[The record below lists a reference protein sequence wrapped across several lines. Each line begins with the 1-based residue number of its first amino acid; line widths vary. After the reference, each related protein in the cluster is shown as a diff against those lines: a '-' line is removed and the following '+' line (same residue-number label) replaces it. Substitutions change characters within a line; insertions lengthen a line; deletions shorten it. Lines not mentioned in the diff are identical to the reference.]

1 MLKALRNFIIG
12 LLIGAVVFTLV
23 LPYAYFHESPGKFY
37 ADLVNGQLR
46 QRQNTIQLARY
57 FDDGGTHLPILNYRT
72 FVDADA
78 EGNPVTPGITLAQ
91 FEWQMQTLIDIG
103 CTFIT
108 PQDLLDAVARGENL
122 PSRAVMITF
131 DDCNEQIY
139 TQAFPILQKYGI
151 KATVNVIGYYIEYHD
166 NYDQPLLTW
175 DELAEMT
182 ASGLVNLQSETY
194 YSYVPQLNVDGSTTY
209 PFTEQR
215 PSEDWDEYWE
225 RITKDL
231 LRNNLKL
238 YTETGEM
245 PVALAYPYGNS
256 NDATRQAMQAV
267 GIQIGFD
274 SFNNFCLN
282 LAGSYDL
289 AHLPRF
295 EMNSNFADKQ
305 EFILYINTIY

>member
-1 MLKALRNFIIG
+1 M
-12 LLIGAVVFTLV
+12 
-23 LPYAYFHESPGKFY
+23 
-37 ADLVNGQLR
+37 
-46 QRQNTIQLARY
+46 
-57 FDDGGTHLPILNYRT
+57 
-72 FVDADA
+72 
-78 EGNPVTPGITLAQ
+78 
-91 FEWQMQTLIDIG
+91 
-103 CTFIT
+103 
-108 PQDLLDAVARGENL
+108 
-122 PSRAVMITF
+122 
-131 DDCNEQIY
+131 
-139 TQAFPILQKYGI
+139 
-151 KATVNVIGYYIEYHD
+151 
-166 NYDQPLLTW
+166 
-175 DELAEMT
+175 AEMT

-256 NDATRQAMQAV
+256 NDATHQAMQAV
-267 GIQIGFD
+267 GLQIGFD